1 MEINHFVTS
10 TTFWKWDGQLL
21 LIVRN
26 KSAKFILQTS
36 TNYTPLLQNSNEI
49 YQLYTAQLLI
59 ERPQKHYSMS
69 RICWRDT
76 KPALRSVPPWHR
88 KSRAS
93 LSLLLCAFWT
103 SFSGR
108 RRFHR
113 KTKLNGKVPESHFIK
128 AWQKQQTPLLF
139 WLLQC
144 YIANIISELWM
155 SARVVCY
162 ERQQL
167 CVFVCITYVHF
178 GRHDWY

>member
-1 MEINHFVTS
+1 MHFGMEINHFVTS

-93 LSLLLCAFWT
+93 LSLSCCVPSEQVFLAAAASIEKQNWTEKFPNHTLLKL
-103 SFSGR
+103 GR
-108 RRFHR
+108 NN
-113 KTKLNGKVPESHFIK
+113 K
-128 AWQKQQTPLLF
+128 PLYYF
-139 WLLQC
+139 DFYNVTLL
-144 YIANIISELWM
+144 I
-155 SARVVCY
+155 
-162 ERQQL
+162 
-167 CVFVCITYVHF
+167 
-178 GRHDWY
+178 